1 MLRLFMN
8 LDDGQALPGSRRGPR
23 GEVTVETYSILD
35 GVGDDSTH
43 IGRNL
48 LDKVAPSPANRVVVF
63 TISVKARAGVSI
75 S

>member
-1 MLRLFMN
+1 MLARS
-8 LDDGQALPGSRRGPR
+8 GSLPFR

-35 GVGDDSTH
+35 GVGDDSQH

-63 TISVKARAGVSI
+63 SISVKARPAGSL